1 MECNVMT
8 GNAMNQILKTI
19 PNQTRAEALPPFRV
33 GDTIK
38 VHQKIREG
46 EKERVQVFAGIVIA
60 RRGHGAGETF
70 TVRKVSF
77 GEGVERIYPA
87 NSPNI
92 VAIEVTREGDARRAK
107 LHYLRQRVGR
117 SAKVR
122 EKRRAT
128 VKK

>member
-1 MECNVMT
+1 
-8 GNAMNQILKTI
+8 MNQILKTI

>member
-1 MECNVMT
+1 
-8 GNAMNQILKTI
+8 MNPKLKAV
-19 PNQTRAEALPPFRV
+19 PNQTRAEPLPPFRV

-60 RRGHGAGETF
+60 RRGYGAGETF
-70 TVRKVSF
+70 TVRKISF

-87 NSPNI
+87 NSPNV
-92 VAIEVTREGDARRAK
+92 VAIEVTREGAARRAK
-107 LHYLRQRVGR
+107 LHYLRQRVGK

-122 EKRRAT
+122 EKRRVIT
-128 VKK
+128 KK

>member
-1 MECNVMT
+1 MT